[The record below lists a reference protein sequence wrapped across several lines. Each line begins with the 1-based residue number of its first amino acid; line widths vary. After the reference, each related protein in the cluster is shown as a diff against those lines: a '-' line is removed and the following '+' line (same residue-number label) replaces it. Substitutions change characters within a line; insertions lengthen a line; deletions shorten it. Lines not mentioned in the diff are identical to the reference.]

1 MGLTHIGQITS
12 HKGLKGNLTLKV
24 KNKFDFDLK
33 NLKFI
38 YAEIKSNKIPFEIEK
53 INIVKEGV
61 YLVKILEYEN
71 REASNHLIKKK
82 IFLDEKL
89 IINKLKELESIIGF
103 NIIEKNKKI
112 GKVKDYY
119 NQEQPILFCKIGNK
133 EVMIPYV
140 KDIVEKRDDIKKNI
154 YVNLPKGLLDLN

>member
-53 INIVKEGV
+53 INIVKETTQGNITKNSFIYDFMSSMRQKINDPLGV
-61 YLVKILEYEN
+61 
-71 REASNHLIKKK
+71 RAKKR
-82 IFLDEKL
+82 
-89 IINKLKELESIIGF
+89 KEIS
-103 NIIEKNKKI
+103 
-112 GKVKDYY
+112 
-119 NQEQPILFCKIGNK
+119 Q
-133 EVMIPYV
+133 
-140 KDIVEKRDDIKKNI
+140 R
-154 YVNLPKGLLDLN
+154 